1 MEENRDPRNEP
12 TLTGSI
18 NLQQKKQ
25 GYTVEKDNIF
35 SILIGKTEQ
44 LHAKK
49 IRLDYFSQKN
59 TFEMD

>member
-35 SILIGKTEQ
+35 STLIGKTEQ

>member
-18 NLQQKKQ
+18 NLQQKEQ
-25 GYTVEKDNIF
+25 GYTVEKNNIF
-35 SILIGKTEQ
+35 NTLIGKTEQ

-59 TFEMD
+59 TLEMD

>member
-18 NLQQKKQ
+18 NLQQQKQ

-49 IRLDYFSQKN
+49 IRLDNFSQKN